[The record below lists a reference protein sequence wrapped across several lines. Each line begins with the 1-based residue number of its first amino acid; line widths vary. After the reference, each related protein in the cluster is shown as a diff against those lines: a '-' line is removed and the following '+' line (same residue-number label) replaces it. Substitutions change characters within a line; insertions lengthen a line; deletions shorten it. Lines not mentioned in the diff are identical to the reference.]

1 MDINL
6 TSRQTEALRAIND
19 AAVVD
24 VLYGGAK
31 GGGKTVFLCCWA
43 YWLASQIIEQ
53 FSLKPSSTPPHVG
66 FIGRKQSVDFTMTT
80 LQTWQEI
87 IPQASYV
94 IHGATDR
101 HPKHILI
108 EGRVAID
115 FGGFDRQET
124 VNKFNSAEYVFIG
137 IDQAEE
143 LTQDDVSVLRASR
156 RMKLGGKQLRYKGL
170 FTANPAPSWLKPE
183 FIDAPAPQNRFVQAL
198 PSDNPYLPTT
208 YVGILQEAFKHRPEL
223 LQAYLYGSWEAI
235 EEAAQIIKYSWLS
248 AAKVRL
254 KPASPIREY
263 LVCDPARF
271 GDDETVIYRMIDA
284 EIADKIILP
293 YCKTTE
299 ISNRLAR
306 ESRQHGD
313 CMAVVESIGADLGA
327 GVLDELEDLG
337 VPRLQ
342 FNPAGAASRP
352 DKYYNLRAEAWDTAA
367 RCLCDGVMPESN
379 CLLACRNMYT
389 LLESQLCAPCYKFRG
404 MKLLVEAKEDIKKR
418 IGRSPDHGDAYV
430 IGLWAWRFV
439 TTGAEDRVKAKEY
452 RLLAD
457 KYRSPWLV
465 RFQVLYVGVINFL
478 KIIWTG
484 YYFRGR
490 IW

>member
-1 MDINL
+1 MTTPEL
-6 TSRQTEALRAIND
+6 TNRQIQALQALND
-19 AAVVD
+19 RSVTD

-31 GGGKTVFLCCWA
+31 GGGKSWFLCWWA
-43 YWLASQIIEQ
+43 YWLTTQIIDQ
-53 FSLKPSSTPPHVG
+53 FDLQPTDTPPHIG

-80 LQTWQEI
+80 LQTWQEV
-87 IPQASYV
+87 IPRQSYT
-94 IHGATDR
+94 IKGATDR

-108 EGRVAID
+108 EGRAAID

-156 RMKLGGKQLRYKGL
+156 RMKLSGKQLRYKGL

-183 FIDAPAPQNRFVQAL
+183 FIDNPAAQNRFVQAL
-198 PSDNPYLPTT
+198 PSDNPHLPTT

-223 LQAYLYGSWEAI
+223 LQAYLYGSWEAL
-235 EEAAQIIKYSWLS
+235 EGANQIIKYGWLS
-248 AAKVRL
+248 AAKLRA
-254 KPASPIREY
+254 KPTSDIHDY

-306 ESRQHGD
+306 ESRQHGN
-313 CMAVVESIGADLGA
+313 CMAVVESVGADLGA
-327 GVLDELEDLG
+327 GVLDELEDLE

-342 FNPAGAASRP
+342 YNPAAAASKP

-379 CLLACRNMYT
+379 CLLVCRNMYT
-389 LLESQLCAPCYKFRG
+389 LLESQLCSPCYKFRG
-404 MKLLVEAKEDIKKR
+404 TKLLVEAKEDIKKR
-418 IGRSPDHGDAYV
+418 LGRSPDHADAYV
-430 IGLWAWRFV
+430 IALWAWPFI
-439 TTGAEDRVKAKEY
+439 TTSAEDRARKKEY
-452 RLLAD
+452 SLLAA
-457 KYRSPWLV
+457 KYRSPWSL
-465 RFQVLYVGVINFL
+465 
-478 KIIWTG
+478 
-484 YYFRGR
+484 
-490 IW
+490 